1 MTREE
6 FFEKIAAHRPELDAM
21 GIKSIGVFGSV
32 ACNEARPDSDVDVL
46 VEFNRR
52 IGLFEFAGVQRRL
65 SELLGVR
72 VDLTTP
78 NGIKPRLRERIL
90 AEARHAASA
99 YPSTPHGHP

>member
-6 FFEKIAAHRPELDAM
+6 FFETIPAHRAEMDSM

-32 ACNEARPDSDVDVL
+32 ARNEARPDSDVDVL
-46 VEFNRR
+46 IEFNRR
-52 IGLFEFAGVQRRL
+52 IGLFGFAGVQRRL

-78 NGIKPRLRERIL
+78 DGIKPRFKEHIL
-90 AEARHAASA
+90 SETRYAA
-99 YPSTPHGHP
+99 

>member
-6 FFEKIAAHRPELDAM
+6 FFEKVAAHRAELDSM

-32 ACNEARPDSDVDVL
+32 ARNEARPDSDVDVL

-78 NGIKPRLRERIL
+78 NGIKPRLREHIL
-90 AEARHAASA
+90 SEARYAA
-99 YPSTPHGHP
+99 